1 MSIAGLGAR
10 DHRPEHDTWSIR
22 GAMIAAMLRFVHL
35 DRAVARPLVAA
46 AIIVLGA
53 CGPPSPQT
61 SSTVSEANTTAIT
74 AGTVDL
80 DGVSAELI
88 ITRQR
93 DLLDRGLVN
102 VLVHNDSNHDLL
114 ITDRQLVST
123 FFDTTPAERR
133 NTLIGAGR
141 QIAVQVPYGSTE
153 DCDDPTTVE
162 AALVV
167 TASNDAETTPVS
179 VVRLDLEGTEILDG
193 IRGKQ
198 CTARAFADA
207 TDTAFVGTT
216 VDDQTVRT
224 TLVITRTEGT
234 ADISLGTIRGTVLIG
249 TRRIDDVTVDEMAST
264 DQAIEIPLE
273 FVVNRCD
280 PHAMAEVTKRFGT
293 EFEMSVDG
301 SEPFSIPI
309 DVTSLTP
316 DFETIVQHC
325 REQTVDVTINS

>member
-1 MSIAGLGAR
+1 MRTMPLSAHPGQAL
-10 DHRPEHDTWSIR
+10 
-22 GAMIAAMLRFVHL
+22 
-35 DRAVARPLVAA
+35 ARPLALIA
-46 AIIVLGA
+46 TIAVLGA
-53 CGPPSPQT
+53 CSAASPQT
-61 SSTVSEANTTAIT
+61 SSRISEADTTTIT

-93 DLLDRGLVN
+93 DLLDRGLIN
-102 VLVHNDSNHDLL
+102 VLVHNDSNRDLL

-123 FFDTTPAERR
+123 FFDTAPAAPR

-141 QIAVQVPYGSTE
+141 QIAVQVPYGSTD
-153 DCDDPTTVE
+153 DCDDPMTVE

-167 TASNDAETTPVS
+167 TASNDSETTPVS
-179 VVRLDLEGTEILDG
+179 VARLDLEGTDILDA

-198 CTARAFADA
+198 CTASAFDEATDA
-207 TDTAFVGTT
+207 TFVGTT

-234 ADISLGTIRGTVLIG
+234 PDISLGTIRGTVLIG
-249 TRRIDDVTVDEMAST
+249 TRRVDDVTVDEMASS
-264 DQAIEIPLE
+264 DQTIEIPLE

-293 EFEMSVDG
+293 EFEISVDG
-301 SEPFSIPI
+301 SGPFSIPI
-309 DVTSLTP
+309 DITSLTP
-316 DFETIVQHC
+316 EFEMIVQHC
-325 REQTVDVTINS
+325 REQTVDVSINS

>member
-1 MSIAGLGAR
+1 M
-10 DHRPEHDTWSIR
+10 
-22 GAMIAAMLRFVHL
+22 MAAMPRVAHL
-35 DRAVARPLVAA
+35 DRAVARSLVATA
-46 AIIVLGA
+46 VIVLGA
-53 CGPPSPQT
+53 CSSASPQT
-61 SSTVSEANTTAIT
+61 SSTVSEADTTAIT
-74 AGTVDL
+74 TETVDL
-80 DGVSAELI
+80 DGVTAELI

-93 DLLDRGLVN
+93 DLLDRGLIN

-123 FFDTTPAERR
+123 FFDTTPADRR

-141 QIAVQVPYGSTE
+141 QIALQVPYGSTD
-153 DCDDPTTVE
+153 DCDDPTTVT

-167 TASNDAETTPVS
+167 TASNDAETMPVS
-179 VVRLDLEGTEILDG
+179 VARLDLGGTDILDG
-193 IRGKQ
+193 IRGEQ
-198 CTARAFADA
+198 CTARAFAET

-224 TLVITRTEGT
+224 TLVITRTKGT
-234 ADISLGTIRGTVLIG
+234 PDISLGAIHGTVLIG
-249 TRRIDDVTVDEMAST
+249 TRRIDDVTIDEMAST

-293 EFEMSVDG
+293 EFEISVDG

-309 DVTSLTP
+309 DVSSLTS

>member
-1 MSIAGLGAR
+1 MGLGAR
-10 DHRPEHDTWSIR
+10 DHRPEHDTWGIV
-22 GAMIAAMLRFVHL
+22 GAMMAAMPRVAHPGRAIARSFV
-35 DRAVARPLVAA
+35 VAA
-46 AIIVLGA
+46 TIAVLGA
-53 CGPPSPQT
+53 CRSASPQA
-61 SSTVSEANTTAIT
+61 SSTISEADTATIT

-80 DGVSAELI
+80 DGISAELI

-93 DLLDRGLVN
+93 DLLDRGLIN
-102 VLVHNDSNHDLL
+102 VLVHNDSDHDLL

-123 FFDTTPAERR
+123 FFDTTPADRR
-133 NTLIGAGR
+133 NTLIGTGR
-141 QIAVQVPYGSTE
+141 QIAVQVPYGTTD
-153 DCDDPTTVE
+153 DCDDPMTVE

-167 TASNDAETTPVS
+167 TASNDAQTTPVS
-179 VVRLDLEGTEILDG
+179 VARLDLEGTDILDG

-198 CTARAFADA
+198 CTARAFAEA
-207 TDTAFVGTT
+207 TDTTFVGTT

-234 ADISLGTIRGTVLIG
+234 PDISLGTIRGTVLIG
-249 TRRIDDVTVDEMAST
+249 TRRIDAVTVDEMAST

-293 EFEMSVDG
+293 EFEISVAG
-301 SEPFSIPI
+301 SGPFSIPI

-316 DFETIVQHC
+316 DFETIVQNC
-325 REQTVDVTINS
+325 REQTVDVSITS